1 MGADRTN
8 RSFIKT
14 VLGISVPVAL
24 QCMLQSSFSI
34 IDQIMIGQLGSVS
47 IAAVGLAGKFSS
59 IYQVVVSAI
68 AVVAGIMIA
77 QYMGKQE
84 KEQVDKSL
92 SVNLAAALLLAL
104 AFTAACLAVPETI
117 MRAYTEDAAMS
128 AVAASYLRLI
138 AFTFLPM
145 AGAILLST
153 MLRCMERAALPL
165 YASFAAAIVN
175 TGLNYILIF
184 GRLGFAPMG
193 VEGAAIATVMAQLA
207 NFLLILMSFFISYR
221 KGGGS
226 FHFSLRLG
234 ASGYRQY
241 LWMLLPILVTEFMWS
256 LGENVYASIYGHM
269 GTIACAAMTLT
280 NPIQGLMIGA
290 LSGLSQAAG
299 ILIGKSLG
307 RKDYDEAYA
316 NSKRLIWYGLCGAI
330 LLSVLLMATKSFYV
344 NIYAVEDITRSIAS
358 DILLAFALVAPIKV
372 LNMILGGGI
381 VRSGGRTKLI
391 MWIDLM
397 GTWIFGVPLGYL
409 AAFVLNLPIPYVYF
423 ILSLEEAVRLLVTVV
438 VFRKRIWMQSL

>member
-1 MGADRTN
+1 MSTSHA
-8 RSFIKT
+8 FIKT
-14 VLGISVPVAL
+14 VLSIAVPVAL

-34 IDQIMIGQLGSVS
+34 IDQIMIGQLGSIS
-47 IAAVGLAGKFSS
+47 IAAVGIAGKFSS

-68 AVVAGIMIA
+68 AAVAGIMIA
-77 QYMGKQE
+77 QYMGKKE

-104 AFTAACLAVPETI
+104 GFTAACLGAPELI
-117 MRAYTEDAAMS
+117 MGIYTEDGRMC
-128 AVAASYLRLI
+128 AVAASYLQLI

-165 YASFAAAIVN
+165 YASIVAAVIN

-184 GRLGFAPMG
+184 GKLGFAPMG

-207 NFLLILMSFFISYR
+207 NFLLILGAFLMSYR
-221 KGGGS
+221 RTSSS
-226 FHFSLRLG
+226 FHFSLHLG
-234 ASGYRQY
+234 ADGYRQY

-307 RKDYDEAYA
+307 KKDYNEAYT
-316 NSKRLIWYGLCGAI
+316 NSKKLVWYGLYGAVF
-330 LLSVLLMATKSFYV
+330 LSVLLIATKSFYV
-344 NIYAVEDITRSIAS
+344 DIYAVEDVTKTIAS
-358 DILLAFALVAPIKV
+358 DILLAFALVAPVKV

-381 VRSGGRTKLI
+381 VRSGGKTKLI

-438 VFRKRIWMQSL
+438 VFRKKIWMQSL

>member
-1 MGADRTN
+1 MGANRT
-8 RSFIKT
+8 FMKT
-14 VLGISVPVAL
+14 VLSIAIPVAL

-34 IDQIMIGQLGSVS
+34 IDQIMIGQLGSIS
-47 IAAVGLAGKFSS
+47 IAAVGIAGKFSS

-68 AVVAGIMIA
+68 AVVTGIMIA

-84 KEQVDKSL
+84 QEQVDKGL
-92 SVNLAAALLLAL
+92 SVSLAAGILLAL
-104 AFTAACLAVPETI
+104 GFTAACLGVPELVMGI
-117 MRAYTEDAAMS
+117 YTEDTAMC

-153 MLRCMERAALPL
+153 MLRCMEKASLPL
-165 YASFAAAIVN
+165 YASIVAAIVN
-175 TGLNYILIF
+175 TGLNYVLIF
-184 GRLGFAPMG
+184 GKLGFAPMG
-193 VEGAAIATVMAQLA
+193 VDGAAIATVMAQIA
-207 NFLLILMSFFISYR
+207 NFLLILGAFLKSYR
-221 KGGGS
+221 KTGS
-226 FHFSLRLG
+226 NFHFSLRLG
-234 ASGYRQY
+234 TEGYRQY
-241 LWMLLPILVTEFMWS
+241 LWMLLPILITEFMWS

-307 RKDYDEAYA
+307 KKDYDEAYA
-316 NSKRLIWYGLCGAI
+316 NSKKLIWYGLCGAVI
-330 LLSVLLMATKSFYV
+330 LSALLITTKAFYV
-344 NIYAVEDITRSIAS
+344 DIYAVEAVTKAIAS

-381 VRSGGRTKLI
+381 VRSGGKTKLI

-409 AAFVLNLPIPYVYF
+409 SAFVLNLPIPYVYF

-438 VFRKRIWMQSL
+438 VFKKKTWMQSL

>member
-1 MGADRTN
+1 MGANRT
-8 RSFIKT
+8 FMKT
-14 VLGISVPVAL
+14 VLSIAIPVAL

-34 IDQIMIGQLGSVS
+34 IDQIMIGQLGSIS
-47 IAAVGLAGKFSS
+47 IAAVGIAGKFSS

-84 KEQVDKSL
+84 QEQVDKSL
-92 SVNLAAALLLAL
+92 SVNLAAAILLAL
-104 AFTAACLAVPETI
+104 GFTASCLGVPELVMGI
-117 MRAYTEDAAMS
+117 YTEDTAMC

-153 MLRCMERAALPL
+153 MLRCMEKASLPL
-165 YASFAAAIVN
+165 YASIVAAIVN
-175 TGLNYILIF
+175 TGLNYVLIF
-184 GRLGFAPMG
+184 GKLSFAPMG
-193 VEGAAIATVMAQLA
+193 VDGAAIATVMAQIA
-207 NFLLILMSFFISYR
+207 NFLLILGAFLKSYR
-221 KGGGS
+221 KTGS
-226 FHFSLRLG
+226 NFHFSLRLG
-234 ASGYRQY
+234 TEGYRQY
-241 LWMLLPILVTEFMWS
+241 LWMLLPILITEFMWS

-307 RKDYDEAYA
+307 KKDYDEAYA
-316 NSKRLIWYGLCGAI
+316 NSKKLIWYGLCGAVI
-330 LLSVLLMATKSFYV
+330 LSALLITTKAFYV
-344 NIYAVEDITRSIAS
+344 DIYAVEAVTKAIAS

-381 VRSGGRTKLI
+381 VRSGGKTKLI

-409 AAFVLNLPIPYVYF
+409 SAFVLNLPIPYVYF

-438 VFRKRIWMQSL
+438 VFRKKIWMQSL